1 VNRFAHIYQ
10 ELLTEWKR
18 PREILFYIFTLS
30 ILVISLVYF
39 ILSIG
44 KPYMGLVLTCDEQGW
59 SVSDL
64 DPNGLAIEAGINIGD
79 RPTEINHQP
88 ASTFLEEYIDSGMV
102 YSDSI
107 KQLTVT
113 NENGQ
118 LESVSLEGKRQSDGA
133 LAELISL
140 IIVSL
145 IFWITGFYVFFKR
158 PQSITSMVFCL
169 CGVVFGLAVSAGIA
183 TDTAIPLALQF
194 GVAAA
199 IFGPWLLL
207 HFFLILPEERTRLRR
222 NRLTLLIYLL
232 PAITLILFLL
242 IGQANGQPLPGFRAV
257 RFFVYGLGYLAAAGV
272 VIFNYFGTSS
282 TRTRQQM
289 KTIFLSALIALV
301 PFLILNILPEVIWK
315 QPILPA
321 GFSILF
327 IVFIPVGMGH
337 AVITQKLMDIDIV
350 IRRGLI
356 YGLITAIMAIILA
369 VAIFSIAA
377 NYTTVEIP
385 VQILTALVLGGVA
398 TALFGPIKKRIE
410 ILIDRLFYKDRYDY
424 RQIIQSLSTSLHTV
438 NDFNDVSRLI
448 VGTLVQS
455 LNSAGGCLFVKTQS
469 GSYEVGAAQGTL
481 ARKSRQKIL
490 LKLLSQQDHSIEF
503 PSSASSAEPGL
514 AFIIPLVAA
523 DKEIGILFL
532 SEKASRQRF
541 STDDM
546 YLLQGLASV
555 AAVAL
560 RNAMLIRD
568 VSMRDNFV
576 SIASH
581 ELRTP
586 MTAIMGYTELLLQ
599 RNPSDTTREKWL
611 IKIYDNSRKLTN
623 MIDDLLNVTRIQSG
637 KISMKLEK
645 VRLQDI
651 LEESM
656 AFTRESSD
664 KHEITVTIEPD
675 LPAVLIDREKF
686 GQVIGNLLGNAIK
699 YSPQGGRITLSAR
712 KDLENPRVVVSVC
725 DEGIGISPED
735 KDTLFTTFHRIRR
748 PETQGIKGS
757 GLGLYISKE
766 WTEAMGGEI
775 WLESEINKGST
786 FFVAIPVCNINDC
799 E

>member
-1 VNRFAHIYQ
+1 MNQSENIPQ
-10 ELLTEWKR
+10 ELLTERKR
-18 PREILFYIFTLS
+18 PREILFYIFTLF

-64 DPNGLAIEAGINIGD
+64 DPNGLAIEAGIIIGD

-88 ASTFLEEYIDSGMV
+88 ASTFLEKYIDSGIV

-107 KQLTVT
+107 KQLTVI

-183 TDTAIPLALQF
+183 TDTAIPLALLF

-207 HFFLILPEERTRLRR
+207 HFFIILPEERTRLRR
-222 NRLTLLIYLL
+222 NRLTLLIYLP

-257 RFFVYGLGYLAAAGV
+257 RFFVYGLGYLAVAGV
-272 VIFNYFGTSS
+272 VVYNYFRASS
-282 TRTRQQM
+282 AKTRQQM
-289 KTIFLSALIALV
+289 KIIFLSALMALV
-301 PFLILNILPEVIWK
+301 PFLILYILPEVIWK
-315 QPILPA
+315 QPIIPA

-327 IVFIPVGMGH
+327 IVFIPVGMGY
-337 AVITQKLMDIDIV
+337 AVVTRKLMDIDVV

-356 YGLITAIMAIILA
+356 YGLITVIMAGILS
-369 VAIFSIAA
+369 VAIFFITA
-377 NYTTVEIP
+377 NYTSLGIP
-385 VQILTALVLGGVA
+385 AQILVALVLGGMA
-398 TALFGPIKKRIE
+398 TALFGPIKKWIE
-410 ILIDRLFYKDRYDY
+410 SLIDKLFYKDRYDY
-424 RQIIQSLSTSLHTV
+424 RQMIQSLSTSLHSV
-438 NDFNDVSRLI
+438 KDFTDVSRLL
-448 VGTLVQS
+448 VGTIVQT
-455 LNSAGGCLFVKTQS
+455 LNLAGGCLFISTQS
-469 GSYEVGAAQGTL
+469 GSYEIGAAQGTFVK
-481 ARKSRQKIL
+481 RSKQK
-490 LKLLSQQDHSIEF
+490 KLLTLISQRNLSIEF
-503 PSSASSAEPGL
+503 PASALSADPDL
-514 AFIIPLVAA
+514 TFIIPLVAA
-523 DKEIGILFL
+523 DNEVGVLCL
-532 SEKASRQRF
+532 SEKVTRQKF
-541 STDDM
+541 STDDI

-560 RNAMLIRD
+560 RSARLIRD
-568 VSMRDNFV
+568 VSIRDTFV

-599 RNPSDTTREKWL
+599 RNPPDTTREQWL
-611 IKIYDNSRKLTN
+611 INIYENGRKLTD
-623 MIDDLLNVTRIQSG
+623 MIDDLLNVTRIRSG
-637 KISMKLEK
+637 KVSMKLEK
-645 VRLQDI
+645 VRLQDV
-651 LEESM
+651 LEESLV
-656 AFTRESSD
+656 FTRESSD
-664 KHEITVTIEPD
+664 KHEIIVEIEPD

-699 YSPQGGRITLSAR
+699 YSPEGGRITLAAR
-712 KDLENPRVVVSVC
+712 KDMEKHRVVVSVS
-725 DEGIGISPED
+725 DEGMGIGPED
-735 KDTLFTTFHRIRR
+735 KDSLFTTFHRIQR

-757 GLGLYISKE
+757 GLGLYIAKE

-775 WLESEINKGST
+775 WLESELNKGST
-786 FFVAIPVCNINDC
+786 FFVAIPVQDS
-799 E
+799 

>member
-1 VNRFAHIYQ
+1 VNQSENIPQ
-10 ELLTEWKR
+10 ELLTERKR
-18 PREILFYIFTLS
+18 PREILFYIFTLF

-64 DPNGLAIEAGINIGD
+64 DPNGLAIEAGIIIGD

-88 ASTFLEEYIDSGMV
+88 ASTFLEKYIDSGIV

-107 KQLTVT
+107 KQLTVI

-183 TDTAIPLALQF
+183 TDTAIPLALLF

-207 HFFLILPEERTRLRR
+207 HFFIILPEERTRLRR
-222 NRLTLLIYLL
+222 NRLTLLIYLP

-257 RFFVYGLGYLAAAGV
+257 RFFVYGLGYLAVAGV
-272 VIFNYFGTSS
+272 VVYNYFRASS
-282 TRTRQQM
+282 AKTRQQM
-289 KTIFLSALIALV
+289 KIIFLSALMALV
-301 PFLILNILPEVIWK
+301 PFLILYILPEVIWK
-315 QPILPA
+315 QPIIPA

-327 IVFIPVGMGH
+327 IVFIPVGMGY
-337 AVITQKLMDIDIV
+337 AVVTRKLMDIDVV

-356 YGLITAIMAIILA
+356 YGLITVIMAGILS
-369 VAIFSIAA
+369 VAIFFITA
-377 NYTTVEIP
+377 NYTSLGIP
-385 VQILTALVLGGVA
+385 AQILVALVLGGMA
-398 TALFGPIKKRIE
+398 TALFGPIKKWIE
-410 ILIDRLFYKDRYDY
+410 SLIDKLFYKDRYDY
-424 RQIIQSLSTSLHTV
+424 RQMIQSLSTSLHSV
-438 NDFNDVSRLI
+438 KDFTDVSRLL
-448 VGTLVQS
+448 VGTIVQT
-455 LNSAGGCLFVKTQS
+455 LNLAGGCLFISTQS
-469 GSYEVGAAQGTL
+469 GSYEIGAAQGTFVK
-481 ARKSRQKIL
+481 RSKQK
-490 LKLLSQQDHSIEF
+490 KLLTLISQRNLSIEF
-503 PSSASSAEPGL
+503 PASALSADPDL
-514 AFIIPLVAA
+514 TFIIPLVAA
-523 DKEIGILFL
+523 DNEVGVLCL
-532 SEKASRQRF
+532 SEKVTRQKF
-541 STDDM
+541 STDDI

-560 RNAMLIRD
+560 RSARLIRD
-568 VSMRDNFV
+568 VSIRDTFV

-599 RNPSDTTREKWL
+599 RNPPDTTREQWL
-611 IKIYDNSRKLTN
+611 INIYENGRKLTD
-623 MIDDLLNVTRIQSG
+623 MIDDLLNVTRIRSG
-637 KISMKLEK
+637 KVSMKLEK
-645 VRLQDI
+645 VRLQDV
-651 LEESM
+651 LEESLV
-656 AFTRESSD
+656 FTRESSD
-664 KHEITVTIEPD
+664 KHEIIVEIEPD

-699 YSPQGGRITLSAR
+699 YSPEGGRITLAAR
-712 KDLENPRVVVSVC
+712 KDMEKHRVVVSVS
-725 DEGIGISPED
+725 DEGMGIGPED
-735 KDTLFTTFHRIRR
+735 KDSLFTTFHRIQR

-757 GLGLYISKE
+757 GLGLYIAKE

-775 WLESEINKGST
+775 WLESELNKGST
-786 FFVAIPVCNINDC
+786 FFVAIPVQDS
-799 E
+799 